1 MPRLDRNIT
10 APSIDTSKSASML
23 RALLAEYATPGGAL
37 DVPLEHLAIVAEQ
50 AEHLVN
56 AKAPR
61 RARAREEAPAPSG
74 PRKKSKPMQVVRNEG
89 GPHASGATEQSSN
102 VI

>member
-1 MPRLDRNIT
+1 MTTHVDALKTETHRAQALNPPEKFRKKTLCFLKLTETELSPENVDRAVIYG
-10 APSIDTSKSASML
+10 DF
-23 RALLAEYATPGGAL
+23 G

-61 RARAREEAPAPSG
+61 PPQARRDWLAALWAKERAKELLR
-74 PRKKSKPMQVVRNEG
+74 
-89 GPHASGATEQSSN
+89 
-102 VI
+102 

>member
-1 MPRLDRNIT
+1 MVTVAVGGRRAGVAWLG
-10 APSIDTSKSASML
+10 AAMAAS
-23 RALLAEYATPGGAL
+23 GL

-61 RARAREEAPAPSG
+61 PPQARRDWLAALWAKERAKELLR
-74 PRKKSKPMQVVRNEG
+74 
-89 GPHASGATEQSSN
+89 
-102 VI
+102 